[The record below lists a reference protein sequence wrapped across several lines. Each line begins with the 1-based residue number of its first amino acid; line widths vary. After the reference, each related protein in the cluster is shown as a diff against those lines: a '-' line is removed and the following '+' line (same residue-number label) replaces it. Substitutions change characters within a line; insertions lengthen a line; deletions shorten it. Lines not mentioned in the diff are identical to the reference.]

1 MGAAKIVPRFVA
13 GVKESGQAEVTGIAA
28 RNKEKAQKTALEL
41 EIPQVY
47 DDYASLVN
55 AAEIDLIY
63 IPLINKQHYPQAKMA
78 LEAGK
83 NVLLEKPFTLTLEES
98 QELFKIANEKNLFL
112 MEAQKSVF
120 LPVMAQIKKWLDA
133 NEIPFNPPYNR
144 YPDPLQNDLKEKL
157 AKQRGVMPENIFL
170 GVGSDEAIDLLY
182 RIFCEPGRD
191 NAVSITP
198 TYGMYRVC
206 ADINGVEYREVP
218 LKKDFSLDCDAIL
231 QTIDTHSRLL
241 FLCSP
246 NNPTGNVFPAI
257 EIERLITAFDGIV
270 VVDEAYIDFSSR
282 PSWIRRLNEFHNLVV
297 LQTFSKA
304 WGSAG
309 VRLGMTFASPDII
322 GYYNQVKYP
331 YNISALVQRYAMEML
346 DRENEVR
353 RWVDEIL
360 SVRSRFVERLSG
372 IPMVKTVYP
381 SDANFVLVKMVDAE
395 KIYLR
400 LVTDG
405 IVVRNRS
412 KVALCGD
419 CLRITI
425 GTDREMNV
433 LLETLKSYS

>member
-1 MGAAKIVPRFVA
+1 M
-13 GVKESGQAEVTGIAA
+13 
-28 RNKEKAQKTALEL
+28 
-41 EIPQVY
+41 
-47 DDYASLVN
+47 
-55 AAEIDLIY
+55 
-63 IPLINKQHYPQAKMA
+63 
-78 LEAGK
+78 
-83 NVLLEKPFTLTLEES
+83 
-98 QELFKIANEKNLFL
+98 
-112 MEAQKSVF
+112 
-120 LPVMAQIKKWLDA
+120 
-133 NEIPFNPPYNR
+133 
-144 YPDPLQNDLKEKL
+144 
-157 AKQRGVMPENIFL
+157 
-170 GVGSDEAIDLLY
+170 
-182 RIFCEPGRD
+182 
-191 NAVSITP
+191 
-198 TYGMYRVC
+198 
-206 ADINGVEYREVP
+206 
-218 LKKDFSLDCDAIL
+218 
-231 QTIDTHSRLL
+231 
-241 FLCSP
+241 
-246 NNPTGNVFPAI
+246 
-257 EIERLITAFDGIV
+257 ITAFDGIV

-309 VRLGMTFASPDII
+309 VRLGMAFASPDII

-346 DRENEVR
+346 DRENEVW

>member
-1 MGAAKIVPRFVA
+1 
-13 GVKESGQAEVTGIAA
+13 
-28 RNKEKAQKTALEL
+28 
-41 EIPQVY
+41 
-47 DDYASLVN
+47 
-55 AAEIDLIY
+55 
-63 IPLINKQHYPQAKMA
+63 
-78 LEAGK
+78 
-83 NVLLEKPFTLTLEES
+83 
-98 QELFKIANEKNLFL
+98 
-112 MEAQKSVF
+112 
-120 LPVMAQIKKWLDA
+120 
-133 NEIPFNPPYNR
+133 
-144 YPDPLQNDLKEKL
+144 
-157 AKQRGVMPENIFL
+157 
-170 GVGSDEAIDLLY
+170 
-182 RIFCEPGRD
+182 
-191 NAVSITP
+191 
-198 TYGMYRVC
+198 MYRVC

-231 QTIDTHSRLL
+231 QTIDTHSSLL

-309 VRLGMTFASPDII
+309 VRLGMAFASPDII

-331 YNISALVQRYAMEML
+331 YNISDLVQRYAMEML

-360 SVRSRFVERLSG
+360 SVRSRFVERLSD

-381 SDANFVLVKMVDAE
+381 SDANFVLVKMVESE

>member
-1 MGAAKIVPRFVA
+1 
-13 GVKESGQAEVTGIAA
+13 
-28 RNKEKAQKTALEL
+28 
-41 EIPQVY
+41 
-47 DDYASLVN
+47 
-55 AAEIDLIY
+55 
-63 IPLINKQHYPQAKMA
+63 
-78 LEAGK
+78 
-83 NVLLEKPFTLTLEES
+83 
-98 QELFKIANEKNLFL
+98 
-112 MEAQKSVF
+112 
-120 LPVMAQIKKWLDA
+120 
-133 NEIPFNPPYNR
+133 
-144 YPDPLQNDLKEKL
+144 
-157 AKQRGVMPENIFL
+157 MPENIFL

-198 TYGMYRVC
+198 TYGMYKVC

-282 PSWIRRLNEFHNLVV
+282 PSWIRWLNEFHNLVV

-309 VRLGMTFASPDII
+309 VRLGMAFASPDII

-331 YNISALVQRYAMEML
+331 YNISDLVQRYAMEML

-360 SVRSRFVERLSG
+360 LVRSRFVECLSG

-381 SDANFVLVKMVDAE
+381 SDANFVLVKMVEAE

>member
-1 MGAAKIVPRFVA
+1 MKKIEQWVRPNIRQL
-13 GVKESGQAEVTGIAA
+13 KPYSSA
-28 RNKEKAQKTALEL
+28 RNEFSGE
-41 EIPQVY
+41 
-47 DDYASLVN
+47 ASV
-55 AAEIDLIY
+55 
-63 IPLINKQHYPQAKMA
+63 
-78 LEAGK
+78 
-83 NVLLEKPFTLTLEES
+83 
-98 QELFKIANEKNLFL
+98 
-112 MEAQKSVF
+112 
-120 LPVMAQIKKWLDA
+120 WLDA

-246 NNPTGNVFPAI
+246 NN
-257 EIERLITAFDGIV
+257 
-270 VVDEAYIDFSSR
+270 
-282 PSWIRRLNEFHNLVV
+282 
-297 LQTFSKA
+297 
-304 WGSAG
+304 
-309 VRLGMTFASPDII
+309 
-322 GYYNQVKYP
+322 QVKYP
-331 YNISALVQRYAMEML
+331 YNISGLVQRYAMEML

-381 SDANFVLVKMVDAE
+381 SDANFVLVKMTDAE

>member
-1 MGAAKIVPRFVA
+1 MKKIEQWVRPNIRQL
-13 GVKESGQAEVTGIAA
+13 KPYSSA
-28 RNKEKAQKTALEL
+28 RNEFSGE
-41 EIPQVY
+41 
-47 DDYASLVN
+47 ASV
-55 AAEIDLIY
+55 
-63 IPLINKQHYPQAKMA
+63 
-78 LEAGK
+78 
-83 NVLLEKPFTLTLEES
+83 
-98 QELFKIANEKNLFL
+98 
-112 MEAQKSVF
+112 
-120 LPVMAQIKKWLDA
+120 WLDA

-198 TYGMYRVC
+198 TYGMYKVC
-206 ADINGVEYREVP
+206 ADINGVEYREVL

-309 VRLGMTFASPDII
+309 VRLGMAFASPDII

-360 SVRSRFVERLSG
+360 
-372 IPMVKTVYP
+372 
-381 SDANFVLVKMVDAE
+381 
-395 KIYLR
+395 
-400 LVTDG
+400 
-405 IVVRNRS
+405 
-412 KVALCGD
+412 
-419 CLRITI
+419 
-425 GTDREMNV
+425 
-433 LLETLKSYS
+433 

>member
-1 MGAAKIVPRFVA
+1 MKKIEQWVRPNIRQL
-13 GVKESGQAEVTGIAA
+13 KPYSSA
-28 RNKEKAQKTALEL
+28 RNEFSGE
-41 EIPQVY
+41 
-47 DDYASLVN
+47 ASV
-55 AAEIDLIY
+55 
-63 IPLINKQHYPQAKMA
+63 
-78 LEAGK
+78 
-83 NVLLEKPFTLTLEES
+83 
-98 QELFKIANEKNLFL
+98 
-112 MEAQKSVF
+112 
-120 LPVMAQIKKWLDA
+120 WLDA
-133 NEIPFNPPYNR
+133 NESPFNLPYNR

-157 AKQRGVMPENIFL
+157 AKQRGIMSENIFL

-270 VVDEAYIDFSSR
+270 VVDEAYIDFSSW

-309 VRLGMTFASPDII
+309 VRLGMAFASPDII

-331 YNISALVQRYAMEML
+331 YNISDLVQRYAMEML

-360 SVRSRFVERLSG
+360 SVRSRFVERLSD

-381 SDANFVLVKMVDAE
+381 SDANFVLVKMVESE

>member
-1 MGAAKIVPRFVA
+1 MKKIEQWVRPNIRQL
-13 GVKESGQAEVTGIAA
+13 KPYSSA
-28 RNKEKAQKTALEL
+28 RNEFSGE
-41 EIPQVY
+41 
-47 DDYASLVN
+47 ASV
-55 AAEIDLIY
+55 
-63 IPLINKQHYPQAKMA
+63 
-78 LEAGK
+78 
-83 NVLLEKPFTLTLEES
+83 
-98 QELFKIANEKNLFL
+98 
-112 MEAQKSVF
+112 
-120 LPVMAQIKKWLDA
+120 WLDA

-144 YPDPLQNDLKEKL
+144 YPDPLQNGLKEKL
-157 AKQRGVMPENIFL
+157 AKQRVVMPENIFL

-198 TYGMYRVC
+198 TYGMYKVC

-309 VRLGMTFASPDII
+309 VRLGMAFASPDII

-360 SVRSRFVERLSG
+360 SVRSWFVERLSG

-395 KIYLR
+395 RIYLR

-419 CLRITI
+419 CLRITV

>member
-1 MGAAKIVPRFVA
+1 M
-13 GVKESGQAEVTGIAA
+13 
-28 RNKEKAQKTALEL
+28 
-41 EIPQVY
+41 
-47 DDYASLVN
+47 
-55 AAEIDLIY
+55 
-63 IPLINKQHYPQAKMA
+63 
-78 LEAGK
+78 
-83 NVLLEKPFTLTLEES
+83 
-98 QELFKIANEKNLFL
+98 LFR
-112 MEAQKSVF
+112 S
-120 LPVMAQIKKWLDA
+120 
-133 NEIPFNPPYNR
+133 
-144 YPDPLQNDLKEKL
+144 
-157 AKQRGVMPENIFL
+157 VMPENIFL

-309 VRLGMTFASPDII
+309 VRLGMAFASPDII

-331 YNISALVQRYAMEML
+331 YNISDLVQRYAMEML

-360 SVRSRFVERLSG
+360 SVRSRFVERLSD

-381 SDANFVLVKMVDAE
+381 SDANFVLVKMVESE

>member
-1 MGAAKIVPRFVA
+1 MKKIEQWVRPNIRQL
-13 GVKESGQAEVTGIAA
+13 KPYSSA
-28 RNKEKAQKTALEL
+28 RNEFSGE
-41 EIPQVY
+41 
-47 DDYASLVN
+47 ASV
-55 AAEIDLIY
+55 
-63 IPLINKQHYPQAKMA
+63 
-78 LEAGK
+78 
-83 NVLLEKPFTLTLEES
+83 
-98 QELFKIANEKNLFL
+98 
-112 MEAQKSVF
+112 
-120 LPVMAQIKKWLDA
+120 WLDA
-133 NEIPFNPPYNR
+133 NESPFNPPYNR

-198 TYGMYRVC
+198 TYGMYKVC

-304 WGSAG
+304 WGSA
-309 VRLGMTFASPDII
+309 
-322 GYYNQVKYP
+322 
-331 YNISALVQRYAMEML
+331 
-346 DRENEVR
+346 
-353 RWVDEIL
+353 
-360 SVRSRFVERLSG
+360 
-372 IPMVKTVYP
+372 
-381 SDANFVLVKMVDAE
+381 
-395 KIYLR
+395 
-400 LVTDG
+400 
-405 IVVRNRS
+405 
-412 KVALCGD
+412 
-419 CLRITI
+419 
-425 GTDREMNV
+425 
-433 LLETLKSYS
+433 

>member
-1 MGAAKIVPRFVA
+1 
-13 GVKESGQAEVTGIAA
+13 
-28 RNKEKAQKTALEL
+28 
-41 EIPQVY
+41 
-47 DDYASLVN
+47 
-55 AAEIDLIY
+55 
-63 IPLINKQHYPQAKMA
+63 
-78 LEAGK
+78 
-83 NVLLEKPFTLTLEES
+83 
-98 QELFKIANEKNLFL
+98 
-112 MEAQKSVF
+112 
-120 LPVMAQIKKWLDA
+120 
-133 NEIPFNPPYNR
+133 
-144 YPDPLQNDLKEKL
+144 
-157 AKQRGVMPENIFL
+157 MPENIFL

-309 VRLGMTFASPDII
+309 VRLGMAFASPDII

-331 YNISALVQRYAMEML
+331 YNISDLVQRYAMEML

-360 SVRSRFVERLSG
+360 SVRSRFVERLSD

-381 SDANFVLVKMVDAE
+381 SDANFVLVKMVESE